1 MKRGHLSQYFSGLAS
16 KTLSNVETNPTAS
29 HQHEFNGVNDL
40 IGILGRESGHAVRFP
55 ADFAYLTDNSESNV
69 STKCQVSWYD
79 SRRNHPTRSEYRLY
93 FPSNEVM
100 NRANEGDLLVVGRQ
114 QDDSLFIVVVEAD
127 STAESQIR
135 WLFGF
140 DKQQSSYSVK
150 SETETDAIELDVS
163 SKFLL
168 EQLGFE
174 SDETE
179 PDYLDEMLS
188 RFGGTFPSTA
198 VFSNY
203 ARETI
208 PDVSSVDDP
217 DTAIVAWLERE
228 ELLFRTLERHIVSER
243 LEEGFTGDVDA
254 FVAFSLSVHN
264 RRKSRAGFA
273 LENHLEALFKEQQV
287 AYSREQVTENRAKPD
302 FLFPNIDAYR
312 DEKFPTDSLTMLG
325 VKQTCKDRWRQVLSE
340 AHKIDE
346 KHLLTFE
353 PGISVNQT
361 SEMQSHRLQLVVPK
375 SIHTSYKPDQRTWL
389 MTLADF
395 VDLIREREC
404 NFS

>member
-1 MKRGHLSQYFSGLAS
+1 M
-16 KTLSNVETNPTAS
+16 
-29 HQHEFNGVNDL
+29 
-40 IGILGRESGHAVRFP
+40 
-55 ADFAYLTDNSESNV
+55 
-69 STKCQVSWYD
+69 
-79 SRRNHPTRSEYRLY
+79 
-93 FPSNEVM
+93 
-100 NRANEGDLLVVGRQ
+100 LVVGRQ

-273 LENHLEALFKEQQV
+273 LENHLEALFK
-287 AYSREQVTENRAKPD
+287 
-302 FLFPNIDAYR
+302 
-312 DEKFPTDSLTMLG
+312 
-325 VKQTCKDRWRQVLSE
+325 
-340 AHKIDE
+340 
-346 KHLLTFE
+346 
-353 PGISVNQT
+353 
-361 SEMQSHRLQLVVPK
+361 
-375 SIHTSYKPDQRTWL
+375 
-389 MTLADF
+389 
-395 VDLIREREC
+395 
-404 NFS
+404 

>member
-16 KTLSNVETNPTAS
+16 KTLSNVETNANAS

-40 IGILGRESGHAVRFP
+40 IGILGRESGQAVRFP
-55 ADFAYLTDNSESNV
+55 ANFVYLADDSETNV
-69 STKCQVSWYD
+69 STECHVSWYD

-100 NRANEGDLLVVGRQ
+100 DRANEGDLLVVGRQ
-114 QDDSLFIVVVEAD
+114 QDASLCIVVVEVN
-127 STAESQIR
+127 STAENQIR

-140 DKQQSSYSVK
+140 DEQQTRYAVK
-150 SETETDAIELDVS
+150 SEIDTDAVELDLS

-174 SDETE
+174 SDENE
-179 PDYLDEMLS
+179 PDYLEEMLS
-188 RFGGTFPSTA
+188 RFGGAFPSTMI
-198 VFSNY
+198 FSKY

-208 PDVSSVDDP
+208 PDVSSIDDP
-217 DTAIVAWLERE
+217 DAAIVAWLERE
-228 ELLFRTLERHIVSER
+228 ELLFKTLERHIVSQR
-243 LEEGFTGDVDA
+243 LETGFADDVDS

-302 FLFPNIDAYR
+302 FLFPGIDAYR
-312 DEKFPTDSLTMLG
+312 DETFPADSLTMLG

-340 AHKIDE
+340 AHRVNE

-353 PGISVNQT
+353 PSISCNQT
-361 SEMQSHRLQLVVPK
+361 DEMRSHGLQLVVPRVV
-375 SIHTSYKPDQRTWL
+375 HRSYRSEQQNWL
-389 MTLADF
+389 MSLSEF
-395 VDLIREREC
+395 LDLIRER
-404 NFS
+404 NR